1 MYKGQHGLERIVPLY
16 TDARRKEEKDMR
28 YTTAIFDLDG
38 TITDSGQGIMNAI
51 RYAVKKHALP
61 EVSEEVLRSF
71 IGPPLKEQFQ
81 SVFGLSEEEGAV
93 MVSTYR
99 EYYSDKGIYENRVY
113 DGVPEMFESLK
124 RAGVRILMATSK
136 PEKYAKQIAEHF
148 GFAGYFDFI
157 GGACMDGRRTDKHE
171 VIEYVIETCSV
182 SKDTAVMIGDRRH
195 DIIGAAKAGIHS
207 MGVLYGYG
215 SLEELEKAGAEMIA
229 AVPGDISE
237 ILLK

>member
-1 MYKGQHGLERIVPLY
+1 
-16 TDARRKEEKDMR
+16 MR

-81 SVFGLSEEEGAV
+81 SVFGLSEEEGVV
-93 MVSTYR
+93 MVTTYR

-113 DGVPEMFESLK
+113 GGVPEMFESLK

-148 GFAGYFDFI
+148 GFSGYFDFI

-171 VIEYVIETCSV
+171 VIEYVIASCYVDRE
-182 SKDTAVMIGDRRH
+182 TAVMIGDRRH

-207 MGVLYGYG
+207 LGVLYGYG
-215 SLEELEKAGAEMIA
+215 SRKELEDAGAEMIA